1 MCMPVI
7 GSSRRF
13 ADECCAEPL
22 YPAHEQHR
30 QRLLRSSL
38 DPLVGGHV
46 LDLGNPHHVD
56 SERSPEGAGVG
67 FVPRSDEER

>member
-1 MCMPVI
+1 
-7 GSSRRF
+7 
-13 ADECCAEPL
+13 
-22 YPAHEQHR
+22 
-30 QRLLRSSL
+30 
-38 DPLVGGHV
+38 V